1 MLWAGCLYLNAALKT
16 RLGVLDSQRHSFSY
30 NTAVFHYQHSDSIC
44 TQRTSATHVEDHTQR
59 PVMSVDTVLA
69 SPKDSTPLSVAL
81 PSLQTR
87 RAACTHLTL
96 ARVYGP
102 HCCSICH
109 RPSRFG
115 WLYQCTQD
123 EQQHEEVSSTVT
135 SDLEYEYDTSEYNTS
150 NDSINV
156 TRLSPWIEKAIQQG
170 HYTPDQILLMRVQRQ
185 NVVQSIAAAEE
196 YMMEHPELHSP
207 PATHQSTI
215 TLTAKIKGLL
225 PDRSRSEIQAVKE
238 PEPSPEAVNLRTA
251 SKPQVFPACKFR
263 YCQICRPTF
272 RDRAWIKF
280 DDIFADESCAS
291 SIDFDHDDRPI
302 SLLNIVCNIGLR
314 EARLPRSQYGPKRHL
329 LPSGLYH
336 RRTISPDDPRIESER
351 NSFRRGVMR
360 AFRGMLMSGRRSS
373 RSRSRPAS
381 RRRAQTSKDVD
392 AMNGSDLGLWRS
404 LNDELLQLAASVR
417 LPGHDGMDGL
427 GTEDAEIEV
436 EDGIAVTEEGVD
448 LGAADVIIHV

>member
-1 MLWAGCLYLNAALKT
+1 M
-16 RLGVLDSQRHSFSY
+16 LDSHRHSFSLM
-30 NTAVFHYQHSDSIC
+30 TSPFSLPAQWFHWHAKS
-44 TQRTSATHVEDHTQR
+44 SATHVEDRTQSL
-59 PVMSVDTVLA
+59 VMNVDMALA
-69 SPKDSTPLSVAL
+69 SPRDSMPLSVAL
-81 PSLQTR
+81 PTLQTR
-87 RAACTHLTL
+87 RAACTHLTV

-123 EQQHEEVSSTVT
+123 EQQHEGVSATTT
-135 SDLEYEYDTSEYNTS
+135 SYLEHKDDTSGYNTP
-150 NDSINV
+150 NDSINA

-170 HYTPDQILLMRVQRQ
+170 HYTSEQIFLMRVQRQ
-185 NVVQSIAAAEE
+185 NVVQSIAAAED
-196 YMMEHPELHSP
+196 YMMDHPNLNSP
-207 PATHQSTI
+207 PASHQSTI
-215 TLTAKIKGLL
+215 TLAAKIKGLL

-238 PEPSPEAVNLRTA
+238 PEPSPAALNLRTA
-251 SKPQVFPACKFR
+251 SKPQVFPACEFR

-291 SIDFDHDDRPI
+291 TIDFDHDNRPV
-302 SLLNIVCNIGLR
+302 SLLSLVCNIGLR
-314 EARLPRSQYGPKRHL
+314 EVRLPRSQYVPKRHI

-336 RRTISPDDPRIESER
+336 RRTIIPHDPRIESER

-381 RRRAQTSKDVD
+381 RRRAQISTDVD
-392 AMNGSDLGLWRS
+392 AINGCDLGSWRS
-404 LNDELLQLAASVR
+404 QDDELLQLATSVH

-448 LGAADVIIHV
+448 LGAADVIIQA

>member
-1 MLWAGCLYLNAALKT
+1 MEDG
-16 RLGVLDSQRHSFSY
+16 
-30 NTAVFHYQHSDSIC
+30 
-44 TQRTSATHVEDHTQR
+44 TQSL
-59 PVMSVDTVLA
+59 VMSVDTALA
-69 SPKDSTPLSVAL
+69 SPIDSTPLSVAL

-87 RAACTHLTL
+87 RAACTHLTV

-123 EQQHEEVSSTVT
+123 EQQHEEVSATAT
-135 SDLEYEYDTSEYNTS
+135 SDLESENDSSGYSTS
-150 NDSINV
+150 NDSINA
-156 TRLSPWIEKAIQQG
+156 TRLSPWIEKAIQEG
-170 HYTPDQILLMRVQRQ
+170 HYTPDQIFLLRVQRQ
-185 NVVQSIAAAEE
+185 NVLQSIAAAEN
-196 YMMEHPELHSP
+196 YMMELPELNSP
-207 PATHQSTI
+207 PATHEPTI
-215 TLTAKIKGLL
+215 TLASKIKGLL
-225 PDRSRSEIQAVKE
+225 PDRSKSEIQAVKE
-238 PEPSPEAVNLRTA
+238 PELSPAAVDLRFA
-251 SKPQVFPACKFR
+251 SKPQMFPACKFR

-291 SIDFDHDDRPI
+291 TIDFDHDDRPI
-302 SLLNIVCNIGLR
+302 SLLNLVCNLGLR
-314 EARLPRSQYGPKRHL
+314 EARLPRSQYGPKRLILH
-329 LPSGLYH
+329 SGLCH
-336 RRTISPDDPRIESER
+336 RRTISPDDPRMESER

-373 RSRSRPAS
+373 RSRSRTSS
-381 RRRAQTSKDVD
+381 RRRGRMSSKDVNAID
-392 AMNGSDLGLWRS
+392 GSDLGLWRS
-404 LNDELLQLAASVR
+404 LDDELLQLAASVH

-448 LGAADVIIHV
+448 LGTADVIIQA

>member
-1 MLWAGCLYLNAALKT
+1 MED
-16 RLGVLDSQRHSFSY
+16 RSQSL
-30 NTAVFHYQHSDSIC
+30 
-44 TQRTSATHVEDHTQR
+44 
-59 PVMSVDTVLA
+59 VMSVDTAVV
-69 SPKDSTPLSVAL
+69 SPRDSTPLSVAL

-87 RAACTHLTL
+87 RAACTHLTV

-102 HCCSICH
+102 DCCSICH

-123 EQQHEEVSSTVT
+123 EQQHKGVSTTTT
-135 SDLEYEYDTSEYNTS
+135 SDVEHDDDTSGYNTP
-150 NDSINV
+150 NDSINSI
-156 TRLSPWIEKAIQQG
+156 RLSPWIEKAIQQG
-170 HYTPDQILLMRVQRQ
+170 HYTSEQILLMRAQRQ
-185 NVVQSIAAAEE
+185 NVVQSIAAAED
-196 YMMEHPELHSP
+196 YMTEHPDLNNPTAS
-207 PATHQSTI
+207 HQSTN

-238 PEPSPEAVNLRTA
+238 PEPSPAAVNLRGAPKT
-251 SKPQVFPACKFR
+251 QVFPACKYR

-291 SIDFDHDDRPI
+291 TIDFDHDNRPV
-302 SLLNIVCNIGLR
+302 SLLSLVCNIGLR
-314 EARLPRSQYGPKRHL
+314 EARLPRSQNVPKRHIL
-329 LPSGLYH
+329 TSGLYH
-336 RRTISPDDPRIESER
+336 RRTIIPDDPRIESER

-381 RRRAQTSKDVD
+381 RRRAPMSTYVD
-392 AMNGSDLGLWRS
+392 AINGCDLGLWRS
-404 LNDELLQLAASVR
+404 LDDELLQLAANVH

-427 GTEDAEIEV
+427 GPEDTEIEV

-448 LGAADVIIHV
+448 LGAADVIIQV

>member
-1 MLWAGCLYLNAALKT
+1 
-16 RLGVLDSQRHSFSY
+16 
-30 NTAVFHYQHSDSIC
+30 
-44 TQRTSATHVEDHTQR
+44 
-59 PVMSVDTVLA
+59 MSVDMALA
-69 SPKDSTPLSVAL
+69 SPRDSTPLSVAL

-87 RAACTHLTL
+87 RAACTHLTV

-102 HCCSICH
+102 NCCSICH

-123 EQQHEEVSSTVT
+123 EQQHEEVSATAT
-135 SDLEYEYDTSEYNTS
+135 GDLEHENGENGASGYNTS
-150 NDSINV
+150 NDSINA
-156 TRLSPWIEKAIQQG
+156 TRLSPWIEKAIQEG
-170 HYTPDQILLMRVQRQ
+170 HYTPDQIFLMRVQRQ
-185 NVVQSIAAAEE
+185 NVMQSIAAAED
-196 YMMEHPELHSP
+196 YMMEHPELDSP
-207 PATHQSTI
+207 PATHPSTI
-215 TLTAKIKGLL
+215 PLTAKVKGLL

-238 PEPSPEAVNLRTA
+238 PEPSPAAVNLRRA
-251 SKPQVFPACKFR
+251 SKPQIFPACKFR

-280 DDIFADESCAS
+280 DDIFADKSCVLT
-291 SIDFDHDDRPI
+291 IDFDHDDRPI
-302 SLLNIVCNIGLR
+302 SLLNLVCNLGLR
-314 EARLPRSQYGPKRHL
+314 EARLPRCQYGTKRHI

-381 RRRAQTSKDVD
+381 GRRSQMLKDVD
-392 AMNGSDLGLWRS
+392 ATNGCDLGLWRS
-404 LNDELLQLAASVR
+404 LDDELLQLATSVH

-448 LGAADVIIHV
+448 LGAADVIIQV

>member
-1 MLWAGCLYLNAALKT
+1 MEDG
-16 RLGVLDSQRHSFSY
+16 
-30 NTAVFHYQHSDSIC
+30 
-44 TQRTSATHVEDHTQR
+44 TQSL
-59 PVMSVDTVLA
+59 VMSVDTALA
-69 SPKDSTPLSVAL
+69 SPTDSTPLLVAL

-87 RAACTHLTL
+87 RAACTHLTV
-96 ARVYGP
+96 ARAYGP

-123 EQQHEEVSSTVT
+123 EQQHEEVSATAT
-135 SDLEYEYDTSEYNTS
+135 SDLEHENDASGYSTP
-150 NDSINV
+150 NDSINA
-156 TRLSPWIEKAIQQG
+156 TRLSPWIEKAIQEG
-170 HYTPDQILLMRVQRQ
+170 HYTPDQIFLMRVQRQ
-185 NVVQSIAAAEE
+185 NVVQSIAAAED
-196 YMMEHPELHSP
+196 YMMEHAELNSP

-238 PEPSPEAVNLRTA
+238 PEPSPAAVNMRFA
-251 SKPQVFPACKFR
+251 SKPQVFPTCKLR

-291 SIDFDHDDRPI
+291 TIDFDHDDRPI
-302 SLLNIVCNIGLR
+302 SLLNLVCNLGLR
-314 EARLPRSQYGPKRHL
+314 EARLPRSQYGPKRHI

-336 RRTISPDDPRIESER
+336 RRTISPDDPRMESER

-373 RSRSRPAS
+373 RSRSRTAS
-381 RRRAQTSKDVD
+381 KRRSRVSKDEN
-392 AMNGSDLGLWRS
+392 AINGCDLGLWRS
-404 LNDELLQLAASVR
+404 LEDELLQLAASVH

-436 EDGIAVTEEGVD
+436 EEGIAVTEEGVD
-448 LGAADVIIHV
+448 LGAADVIIQV

>member
-1 MLWAGCLYLNAALKT
+1 MGD
-16 RLGVLDSQRHSFSY
+16 R
-30 NTAVFHYQHSDSIC
+30 
-44 TQRTSATHVEDHTQR
+44 TQSL
-59 PVMSVDTVLA
+59 VMSVDTALA
-69 SPKDSTPLSVAL
+69 SPGDSTPLSVAL

-87 RAACTHLTL
+87 RAACTHLTV

-123 EQQHEEVSSTVT
+123 EQKHEEVSATAT
-135 SDLEYEYDTSEYNTS
+135 SDLEHENGTSESNTP
-150 NDSINV
+150 NDSINI

-170 HYTPDQILLMRVQRQ
+170 HYTPDQIFLMRVQRKD
-185 NVVQSIAAAEE
+185 VVQSIAATED
-196 YMMEHPELHSP
+196 YMMEHPELNSP
-207 PATHQSTI
+207 PATHQSTV

-238 PEPSPEAVNLRTA
+238 PEPSPAAVNLRSA

-280 DDIFADESCAS
+280 DDIFADESCTS
-291 SIDFDHDDRPI
+291 TIDFDHDDRPI
-302 SLLNIVCNIGLR
+302 SLLNLVCNLGLR
-314 EARLPRSQYGPKRHL
+314 EARLPRSQYGPKRHI

-381 RRRAQTSKDVD
+381 RRAQMSKDVD
-392 AMNGSDLGLWRS
+392 AINGCDLGLWRS
-404 LNDELLQLAASVR
+404 LDDELLQLAASVH
-417 LPGHDGMDGL
+417 LPGHDGTDGL

-448 LGAADVIIHV
+448 LGAADVIIQV

>member
-1 MLWAGCLYLNAALKT
+1 M
-16 RLGVLDSQRHSFSY
+16 LDSHRHSFSLI
-30 NTAVFHYQHSDSIC
+30 TSPFSLPAQWFHWHTKS
-44 TQRTSATHVEDHTQR
+44 SATHVEDRTQSL
-59 PVMSVDTVLA
+59 VMSVDMALA
-69 SPKDSTPLSVAL
+69 SPRDSTPLSVAL

-87 RAACTHLTL
+87 RAACTHLTV

-123 EQQHEEVSSTVT
+123 EKQHEGVSATTT
-135 SDLEYEYDTSEYNTS
+135 SDLEHEDDTSGYNTP
-150 NDSINV
+150 NDSVNV

-170 HYTPDQILLMRVQRQ
+170 HYTSEQIFLMRVQRQ
-185 NVVQSIAAAEE
+185 NVVQSIAAAED
-196 YMMEHPELHSP
+196 YMMEHPDLNSP
-207 PATHQSTI
+207 PESHQSTI
-215 TLTAKIKGLL
+215 NLTAKIKGLL
-225 PDRSRSEIQAVKE
+225 PDRSRSEMQAVKE
-238 PEPSPEAVNLRTA
+238 PEPSSTAVNLRSV
-251 SKPQVFPACKFR
+251 SKPQLFPACKFR

-280 DDIFADESCAS
+280 DDVFAGESCAS
-291 SIDFDHDDRPI
+291 TINFDHDNRPV
-302 SLLNIVCNIGLR
+302 SLLSHVCNIGLR
-314 EARLPRSQYGPKRHL
+314 EARLPRSQYVPKRHI

-336 RRTISPDDPRIESER
+336 RRTIIPDDPRIESER

-381 RRRAQTSKDVD
+381 RRRAQMSTDVD
-392 AMNGSDLGLWRS
+392 AMNGCDLGLWRS
-404 LNDELLQLAASVR
+404 LDDELLQLAASVR

-448 LGAADVIIHV
+448 LGVADVIIQV

>member
-1 MLWAGCLYLNAALKT
+1 MEDG
-16 RLGVLDSQRHSFSY
+16 
-30 NTAVFHYQHSDSIC
+30 
-44 TQRTSATHVEDHTQR
+44 TQSL
-59 PVMSVDTVLA
+59 VMSVDTALA
-69 SPKDSTPLSVAL
+69 SPIDSTPLSVAL

-87 RAACTHLTL
+87 RAACTHLTV

-123 EQQHEEVSSTVT
+123 EQQHEKVSATAT
-135 SDLEYEYDTSEYNTS
+135 SNLESENGSSGYSTS
-150 NDSINV
+150 NDSINA
-156 TRLSPWIEKAIQQG
+156 TRLSPWIEKAIQEG
-170 HYTPDQILLMRVQRQ
+170 HYTADQIFLMRVQRQ
-185 NVVQSIAAAEE
+185 NVLQSIATAEN
-196 YMMEHPELHSP
+196 YMMEHPELNSP
-207 PATHQSTI
+207 PATHESMV
-215 TLTAKIKGLL
+215 TLTTKIKGLL
-225 PDRSRSEIQAVKE
+225 PDRSKPEIQAVKE
-238 PEPSPEAVNLRTA
+238 PEPSPAAVNLRFA
-251 SKPQVFPACKFR
+251 SKPQMFPACKFR

-280 DDIFADESCAS
+280 DDIFADERCVST
-291 SIDFDHDDRPI
+291 IDFDHDDRPI
-302 SLLNIVCNIGLR
+302 SLLNLVCNLGLR
-314 EARLPRSQYGPKRHL
+314 EARLPRSQYGPKRL
-329 LPSGLYH
+329 ILPSGLCH

-373 RSRSRPAS
+373 RSRSRTSS
-381 RRRAQTSKDVD
+381 RRRGRMLSKDVNAID
-392 AMNGSDLGLWRS
+392 GSDLGLWRS
-404 LNDELLQLAASVR
+404 LEDELLQLAASVH

-448 LGAADVIIHV
+448 LGTADVIIQA

>member
-1 MLWAGCLYLNAALKT
+1 
-16 RLGVLDSQRHSFSY
+16 
-30 NTAVFHYQHSDSIC
+30 
-44 TQRTSATHVEDHTQR
+44 
-59 PVMSVDTVLA
+59 MSVDTALA
-69 SPKDSTPLSVAL
+69 SPRDSTPLSVAL

-87 RAACTHLTL
+87 RAACTHLTV

-109 RPSRFG
+109 RRSRFG

-123 EQQHEEVSSTVT
+123 EQQYEEVSATAT
-135 SDLEYEYDTSEYNTS
+135 SDLEHENGTSGYNTP

-170 HYTPDQILLMRVQRQ
+170 HYTSEQIFLMRVQRQ
-185 NVVQSIAAAEE
+185 NVVQSITAAED
-196 YMMEHPELHSP
+196 YMIEHPDLNSS
-207 PATHQSTI
+207 PATHQSMI

-225 PDRSRSEIQAVKE
+225 PDRNRSEIQAVKE
-238 PEPSPEAVNLRTA
+238 PEPSLAAVNLSSA
-251 SKPQVFPACKFR
+251 SKTQVFPACRFR

-280 DDIFADESCAS
+280 DDIFADKSCAS
-291 SIDFDHDDRPI
+291 SIDFDHDNRPI
-302 SLLNIVCNIGLR
+302 SLLSHVCNIGLR
-314 EARLPRSQYGPKRHL
+314 EARLPRSQYGPKCHI
-329 LPSGLYH
+329 LPNGLYH
-336 RRTISPDDPRIESER
+336 RRTIVPDDPRIESER

-381 RRRAQTSKDVD
+381 RRRAQMRMDED
-392 AMNGSDLGLWRS
+392 AMNGCDLGLRRS
-404 LNDELLQLAASVR
+404 LDDELLQLAASVH

-427 GTEDAEIEV
+427 ATEEAEIEV
-436 EDGIAVTEEGVD
+436 EDGIAVTEEGVN
-448 LGAADVIIHV
+448 LGAADIIIQV